1 MSSRLHHEN
10 LVRSMIDGYKFG
22 NATDAIESV
31 KNPWAILLL
40 GSVLAAGMMVYVS

>member
-10 LVRSMIDGYKFG
+10 LVRSMIDGYKLG
-22 NATDAIESV
+22 KATDAIDSRKSSWV
-31 KNPWAILLL
+31 ILLF